1 MQSKTIIRFGLNVL
15 LFESFQQQQKTWK
28 QITPTSINQHVFY

>member
-1 MQSKTIIRFGLNVL
+1 MQRKTIIRFGLNVL
-15 LFESFQQQQKTWK
+15 LFESFQQQHKTWK